1 MSING
6 MMRTSISGM
15 AAQAVR
21 LGAVSSN
28 IANASTVGYKATQT
42 TFSSLLL
49 DAPSTTFASG
59 GVETHT
65 RFGVSRQGVLESSV
79 SPFDLGITG
88 SGFFVVSDSTGAVAL
103 TRAGAFVP
111 DGDGNLVNSA
121 GYTLLGLPAA
131 TGAADGIVSNGTAG
145 LVPVKIDRSHMTAV
159 ATTQGALTAN
169 LPALSPPVAASDLPS
184 TNAATAVS
192 SARSSI
198 VVFGNLGEE
207 VTLDLHYARTANVG
221 EWEISVYDAAGRSTG
236 GGFPYAN
243 GPLTTSLF
251 EFDAVG
257 QLDPAGVTSLT
268 IPVPGGASMTLDMT
282 ESTQLAADYAVLSV
296 NTDGNPAG
304 AFTAIEISKDGAIY
318 ETYANGTRR
327 ASYRIPL
334 AGVTSPDRLAAKAGN
349 VFTATSGSGDIRIA
363 TPETGGLGSLVS
375 GALENS
381 TVDLAS
387 ELTDMIEAQRTYT
400 ANSRVFQTGA
410 ELMDVLVNLKR

>member
-28 IANASTVGYKATQT
+28 IANASTVGYKATTT

-59 GVETHT
+59 GVETQT

-88 SGFFVVSDSTGAVAL
+88 SGFFLVADPAGAVAL
-103 TRAGAFVP
+103 TRAGAFVS
-111 DGDGNLVNSA
+111 DGEGNLVNSA
-121 GYTLLGLPAA
+121 GYTLLGLPAT

-145 LVPVKIDRSHMTAV
+145 LVPVKIDRSHMTAA
-159 ATTQGALTAN
+159 ATTMGALTVN
-169 LPALSPPVAASDLPS
+169 LPALATPVAAADLPS
-184 TNAATAVS
+184 GNTATAVS

-207 VTLDLHYARTANVG
+207 VTLDLHYAHTLNTG
-221 EWEISVYDAAGRSTG
+221 EWEVTAYDAAGRSAA

-243 GPLTTSLF
+243 GPLATALLQ
-251 EFDAVG
+251 FDGFG
-257 QLDPAGVTSLT
+257 QLTPAGTTALT
-268 IPVPGGASMTLDMT
+268 LPVPGGGGVLLDISK
-282 ESTQLAADYAVLSV
+282 STQLAADYAVLSV

-304 AFTAIEISKDGAIY
+304 AFAAIEIARDGTIY

-327 ASYRIPL
+327 AAYRVPL
-334 AGVTSPDRLAAKAGN
+334 AGVTSPDRLAVKAGN
-349 VFTATSGSGDIRIA
+349 IFEATSGSGDIRIG